1 MQIIHPGVF
10 INSGIETVYGPSN
23 IINPLYN
30 ITMKELTKDD
40 IIKIEN
46 EYEKVALKAKK
57 VVLMELNYIV
67 HI

>member
-1 MQIIHPGVF
+1 
-10 INSGIETVYGPSN
+10 
-23 IINPLYN
+23 
-30 ITMKELTKDD
+30 MKELTKDD